1 MRETFKAQNVRIK
14 MRVDSKNKAEQIKNL
29 FTLRELFTNC
39 FDRGIIQ
46 PPTNFFGK
54 IFSGVLGF
62 FNRHV
67 KNFFFA
73 GSLVSKMGWVSAL
86 IVFKTLDLGLSGHEY
101 PLKGLNYKV
110 TGAMANFCE
119 KELVGSVVVG
129 GIEIPCHDFRPRIQL
144 LKLRSRK

>member
-14 MRVDSKNKAEQIKNL
+14 MKVDSKNKLSAFKNL
-29 FTLRELFTNC
+29 FTLRELFTNSL
-39 FDRGIIQ
+39 DRCVVKT
-46 PPTNFFGK
+46 PTDLFLQ
-54 IFSGVLGF
+54 IFRGVLRF

-67 KNFFFA
+67 KNLFFS
-73 GSLVSKMGWVSAL
+73 GPLVSKMGWVSAL
-86 IVFKTLDLGLSGHEY
+86 IVFKSLDLGLAGHEY

-129 GIEIPCHDFRPRIQL
+129 GVEIPCHDFRPRIQL